1 MSSVCVSVIIPCYNS
16 AQWIDKAVGSI
27 KGQDF
32 TDYELIIIDDASDD
46 PLTKEKIA
54 AYQKDPTIRV
64 LVNEQNKGVPAT
76 RNVAMRTARGKYIA
90 NLDADDYYDLTFLG
104 KAVSVMEKKDKVGI
118 VYSYT
123 QLFGD
128 RDFKYRNGASTLI
141 KELSVNRIHA
151 SCMFRKECFDQ
162 CGGYDEKMRPEDWDL
177 AIRVL
182 ALGWKA
188 YCIKEFLFF
197 YQVRGDS
204 ALTYIYKQGDLYA
217 SLLYKKYRAL
227 YAKYFWRV
235 VWRTTLTFLNAP
247 HTLWSDHHKKF
258 MLIKLACKERFPGW
272 VYVSL
277 YVSIRW
283 LIFGL
288 LLPAYGRFL
297 RVRRFLKR
305 MLSSPSPSKSSA

>member
-1 MSSVCVSVIIPCYNS
+1 MNSVCVSVIIPCYNS

-32 TDYELIIIDDASDD
+32 TDYELIVIDDASDD

-76 RNVAMRTARGKYIA
+76 RNVAMRTARGKYIV
-90 NLDADDYYDLTFLG
+90 NLDADDYFDLTFLG

-118 VYSYT
+118 VYPYI
-123 QLFGD
+123 QIFGD
-128 RDFKYRNGASTLI
+128 YDSKNKLPATTFIKQLSFNGIT
-141 KELSVNRIHA
+141 A

-162 CGGYDEKMRPEDWDL
+162 CGGYDEKIRPEDWEFW
-177 AIRVL
+177 IRIM

-188 YCIKEFLFF
+188 HCIKEFLFF
-197 YQVRGDS
+197 YQVREGSAISHIDSHGDFY
-204 ALTYIYKQGDLYA
+204 ARLIYEKH
-217 SLLYKKYRAL
+217 RAL

-235 VWRTTLTFLNAP
+235 VWRATLILLNDP
-247 HTLWSDHHKKF
+247 QLLWLDHYKKF
-258 MLIKLACKERFPGW
+258 MLIKLACKEHFPGW
-272 VYVSL
+272 VYVS
-277 YVSIRW
+277 IRW
-283 LIFGL
+283 LIYGL
-288 LLPAYGRFL
+288 FMPAYGRSL

-305 MLSSPSPSKSSA
+305 MFSSPSPSKGRA